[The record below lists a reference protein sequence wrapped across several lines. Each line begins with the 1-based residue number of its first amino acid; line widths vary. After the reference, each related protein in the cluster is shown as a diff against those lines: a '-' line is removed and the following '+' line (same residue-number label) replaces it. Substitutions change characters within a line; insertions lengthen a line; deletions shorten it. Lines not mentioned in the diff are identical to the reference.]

1 MDEEKNTLKSLAQA
15 ANSVGFKALIAG
27 AIVLVVAMITSYT
40 IVRLQKK
47 TKKLQNKLDR
57 ANEEKAQ
64 AVEEVSLINN
74 ETYRMIAQAN
84 LEHWKEESGNLASS
98 LVDIAE
104 SQNRAVTKLQ
114 NIKDWKDISIVDK
127 RSSK

>member
-1 MDEEKNTLKSLAQA
+1 M
-15 ANSVGFKALIAG
+15 
-27 AIVLVVAMITSYT
+27 
-40 IVRLQKK
+40 
-47 TKKLQNKLDR
+47 
-57 ANEEKAQ
+57 AQ